1 MKFAIMFD
9 THIDKW
15 DLVRYA
21 EELGYDRAFF
31 PDSEMIWSDCYA
43 TMALAA
49 VNTKRIKLGTG
60 IAAPGVRIAPVTAH
74 SIATINQIA
83 PGRVFLGIGTGNT
96 SMRVMGQNPTPV
108 AELREY
114 LRVVRK
120 LLDGE
125 EVDYTY
131 RGKTRSIKFLHLDR
145 HFINLKDRI
154 PVYLAAHGP
163 KALGLVGEAADG
175 WITTGTEPNEVLGN
189 FERVRNGAASVGR
202 TLPANFYRTFVTAT
216 CVLRPGEKVTDE
228 RVINEIGSQVMCNLH
243 ALYEDWELLG
253 RKPEL
258 IWPCF
263 ADVWEEYGKR
273 VAGYPAA
280 TRFRHLHLGHCTFLQ
295 PEERRFVTEKAIR
308 KFCFVGEPDEIIE
321 RLRGME
327 RAGMQEVIC
336 LPAAD
341 YQRKVYRDLAEYVM
355 PAFR

>member
-1 MKFAIMFD
+1 VNFAIMFD

-21 EELGYDRAFF
+21 EELGYYSAYF

-49 VNTKRIKLGTG
+49 VNTKRIRLGTG

-83 PGRVFLGIGTGNT
+83 PGRTFLGIGTGNT
-96 SMRVMGQNPTPV
+96 SMRVMGQNPTPL

-114 LRVVRK
+114 IRVVRG

-154 PVYLAAHGP
+154 PIHMAAYGP
-163 KALGLVGEAADG
+163 KALGLVGEKADG
-175 WITTGTEPNEVLGN
+175 WITTGTEPEEVLGN
-189 FERVRNGAASVGR
+189 FERIRNGAAGVGR
-202 TLPANFYRTFVTAT
+202 PLPTDFPRAFVIAPA
-216 CVLRPGEKVTDE
+216 VLRPGEKLTDE
-228 RVINEIGSQVMCNLH
+228 RIIDEIGSQVMCNMH
-243 ALYEDWELLG
+243 AIYEDWELLG
-253 RKPEL
+253 RKPEH
-258 IWPCF
+258 IPPCF
-263 ADVWEEYGKR
+263 EDSWEEYGKR
-273 VAGYPAA
+273 VASYPVA
-280 TRFRHLHLGHCTFLQ
+280 TRYRHLHLGHCTFLQ

-308 KFCFVGEPDEIIE
+308 KFCYVGEPDELIE
-321 RLRGME
+321 RIRGME
-327 RAGMQEVIC
+327 RAGMTELIV
-336 LPAAD
+336 LVAAD
-341 YQRKVYRDLAEYVM
+341 TQRKVYRDLAEYVM